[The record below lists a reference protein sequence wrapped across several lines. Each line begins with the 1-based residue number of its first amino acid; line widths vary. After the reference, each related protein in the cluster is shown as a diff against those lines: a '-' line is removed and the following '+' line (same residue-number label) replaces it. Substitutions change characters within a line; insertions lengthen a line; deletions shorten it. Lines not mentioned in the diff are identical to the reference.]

1 MGAPMPPRTDTDG
14 LTSVLAAFA
23 AGDET
28 ARDEHEDLLGRILVD
43 TVGSALASAH
53 EPAERILQNWAA
65 AEGTSGRATVWTTGR
80 TASAATAALLNGTAG
95 HQLDYDDI
103 SPSMPIHPSTVI
115 VPALLAVAEQ
125 RGTDTRRLVQA
136 YDVGAAVFR
145 AVADLL
151 PQHVHYA
158 RGWHTTSTVGR
169 LAAVAAVARLVEMS
183 SEHTAH
189 ALGIVASMAAGSRP
203 NFGSMTKP
211 LHAGLAA
218 RDAVTA
224 VDLAEAGFTANPRE
238 LEADAGFFDRY
249 GDPELAPLG
258 DPDETL
264 AERLEYWLDAW
275 PTDWGI
281 KRYPACYGTHRS
293 IDASLALRERIA
305 GAPIREVRITVHPR
319 GTRALVAFPPTS
331 ATAAKFSAE
340 YAVSVALQ
348 RGAVVLADFTED
360 AFAEPETIRLM
371 NAVSIT
377 ESAEPP
383 AGAPTFAGGYSVVEV
398 VTEDG
403 ARHTE
408 RVDITRGDGRNPLS
422 DEELRDKF
430 DDCCA
435 TGGLTA
441 EAASTLHTAL
451 VASARGGALQQV
463 AAALAPEYRTE
474 GRLA

>member
-1 MGAPMPPRTDTDG
+1 MGAPMPLRTDTDG

-28 ARDEHEDLLGRILVD
+28 ARGEHEDLLGRILVD
-43 TVGSALASAH
+43 TVASAVASAH

-65 AEGTSGRATVWTTGR
+65 GEGTSGRATVWTTGR

-103 SPSMPIHPSTVI
+103 SPSMPIHPSTVLI
-115 VPALLAVAEQ
+115 PALFAVAEQ
-125 RGTDTRRLVQA
+125 RGLGTGRLLQA
-136 YDVGAAVFR
+136 YDIGAAVFR

-169 LAAVAAVARLVEMS
+169 LAAVAALVRLVEATP
-183 SEHTAH
+183 ETARH
-189 ALGIVASMAAGSRP
+189 AFGIVASTAAGSRP

-218 RDAVTA
+218 RDAVIA
-224 VDLAEAGFTANPRE
+224 VDLAEAGFTANPHE
-238 LEADAGFFDRY
+238 LESDAGFFDRY

-264 AERLEYWLDAW
+264 VERLEYWLDAW

-293 IDASLALRERIA
+293 IDAGLALRDRLTDTA
-305 GAPIREVRITVHPR
+305 IREVRITVHPR
-319 GTRALVAFPPTS
+319 GTRALVAFPPAS

-340 YAVSVALQ
+340 YAVSVALL
-348 RGAVVLADFTED
+348 RGAVLLADFTDE
-360 AFAEPETIRLM
+360 AFVDPEVTGLM
-371 NAVSIT
+371 HAVSIA

-383 AGAPTFAGGYSVVEV
+383 VGAPTFSGGYSVVEV
-398 VTEDG
+398 VTQDG
-403 ARHTE
+403 ERHAE
-408 RVDITRGDGRNPLS
+408 RVDVTRGDGRNPLS
-422 DEELRDKF
+422 DAELRDKF

-441 EAASTLHTAL
+441 EAASALHTAL
-451 VASARGGALQQV
+451 VTASRGGALQNV
-463 AAALAPEYRTE
+463 ATALAPEHRTE
-474 GRLA
+474 GRQA